1 MAGIRQ
7 GSPPPSIPS
16 IFPPHLSAA
25 AFPPA
30 LPQEGNTFLISFRPL
45 VRTRCPFPP
54 SLRPCF
60 SEVSLHFP
68 PETPRPSIS
77 LLRGKREISS
87 SRIES
92 PQLPPPLARRPVP
105 VSVPGRRAWEE
116 AARAWAPKK
125 TNWGSLC
132 PPLGPAYLGL
142 VARRME
148 SGVRRRAGWISRS
161 QELFSLRFPAGH
173 LDYTHPKFPFWP
185 WSRMQHF
192 QHPNPPG
199 S

>member
-125 TNWGSLC
+125 NK
-132 PPLGPAYLGL
+132 LGL
-142 VARRME
+142 PLPPFGASLFRGGGQEDGERGEEEGWVDKQEPGALFLAF
-148 SGVRRRAGWISRS
+148 SSRA
-161 QELFSLRFPAGH
+161 P
-173 LDYTHPKFPFWP
+173 
-185 WSRMQHF
+185 
-192 QHPNPPG
+192 
-199 S
+199 